1 MYDDPNIDARAA
13 NTEVPNGINELL
25 LEFTPFPAPFLF
37 RFLKANIIFG
47 FARNEKTDPVTLVDT
62 ITYYDG
68 GLTGTICPPGA
79 ALLSIPFLAPSPA
92 RDCRA

>member
-1 MYDDPNIDARAA
+1 NRRPASLR
-13 NTEVPNGINELL
+13 LL
-25 LEFTPFPAPFLF
+25 PISLDQGLPVGAGPHEPLP
-37 RFLKANIIFG
+37 G
-47 FARNEKTDPVTLVDT
+47 EARNEKTDPVTLVDT